1 MAGILD
7 PFTRHP
13 ASVGE
18 TYTEHLCMAGSFGW
32 RMVIGGLACLVHA
45 VFPFLFEYTAS
56 NHIRVLHEQ
65 MVQKRRRLD
74 RLAAEAQPV
83 ALDPRGGATA

>member
-1 MAGILD
+1 MARFLD
-7 PFTRHP
+7 LFTRHP

-18 TYTEHLCMAGSFGW
+18 TYAEHLSMAGSFGW
-32 RMVIGGLACLVHA
+32 RMVVGGLACLVHA

-65 MVQKRRRLD
+65 IVQKRRRLD
-74 RLAAEAQPV
+74 RLAAEPRAV
-83 ALDPRGGATA
+83 GLNPRGGATA